1 MSIFAG
7 PYYPAKRE
15 SPLASQ
21 HAKPERFLSATRLRP
36 RIDPLSQKTP
46 RDAVRPD
53 ADLSVAKV
61 LFSPSSDA
69 PAKPRPQSAPAR
81 PKGISDA
88 LPHDTKCWKRN
99 FVAINR
105 KACAAGSAYSQA
117 RKEESLKP
125 SVQAENQRVSS
136 LHKQQN
142 TRGRES
148 PFDVDTSSIGN
159 PKMMGAEEVFRLF
172 DVDESGTLSRKEIHQ
187 GLKILGVEASMRKL
201 DDIIKEFDDSGD
213 GLLNL
218 TEFKKC
224 FFQLISTFGKP
235 RPKEP
240 TSKELLGQ
248 GKEADGA
255 YAPTEKTGWLAADEE
270 ARRAQLRSMQGRQ
283 DRPKIGSV
291 KKSAAQVARDE
302 YMKARVDQ
310 IKAKE
315 AEEAALNKV
324 EYKPKRRGSLSEHK

>member
-125 SVQAENQRVSS
+125 RLHVVQIDGENS
-136 LHKQQN
+136 
-142 TRGRES
+142 
-148 PFDVDTSSIGN
+148 F
-159 PKMMGAEEVFRLF
+159 
-172 DVDESGTLSRKEIHQ
+172 
-187 GLKILGVEASMRKL
+187 VE
-201 DDIIKEFDDSGD
+201 DFH
-213 GLLNL
+213 
-218 TEFKKC
+218 
-224 FFQLISTFGKP
+224 
-235 RPKEP
+235 
-240 TSKELLGQ
+240 
-248 GKEADGA
+248 
-255 YAPTEKTGWLAADEE
+255 
-270 ARRAQLRSMQGRQ
+270 
-283 DRPKIGSV
+283 
-291 KKSAAQVARDE
+291 
-302 YMKARVDQ
+302 
-310 IKAKE
+310 
-315 AEEAALNKV
+315 LNKFCFHAT
-324 EYKPKRRGSLSEHK
+324 YFDLMNADSLSASWWTPTWALHINYLQ